1 MVDDDKKLPKKFD
14 TTSRLNLE
22 DTFDEDEIT
31 LVDEIVDPDAVPEKK
46 RREES
51 ITEKLPN
58 AKARLTQ
65 VKSPMTA
72 EKIPVAPKPQKPPV
86 HLSDLLK
93 KINLSAKAKR
103 TIFIGLVTIPVLVG
117 LIFLSNSPKTDPTK
131 AESRTIPLELS
142 KVEFMGLDGEKIDD
156 KNIPVNTYFIM
167 KFYALSWDARA
178 DEKLDLKADIRV
190 YSHKNQLLVFKPEY
204 AKFLQSADMKQDKV
218 LIQTKLRFSDKSD
231 LGFYR
236 IFITVK
242 ENTTQ
247 RQNSVQSRIRVVGKK

>member
-1 MVDDDKKLPKKFD
+1 MADDDKKLPKKFD

-22 DTFDEDEIT
+22 DTFDEDEVT
-31 LVDEIVDPDAVPEKK
+31 LVDEIVDPNTVPEKK

-58 AKARLTQ
+58 AKAILA
-65 VKSPMTA
+65 KAKAHMTI
-72 EKIPVAPKPQKPPV
+72 EKIPINQKPPV
-86 HLSDLLK
+86 RLSDLLK

-103 TIFIGLVTIPVLVG
+103 NIFIGLVAVPVLVG
-117 LIFLSNSPKTDPTK
+117 LIFLSNRPKTDPTK
-131 AESRTIPLELS
+131 AESRILPLELS
-142 KVEFMGLDGEKIDD
+142 KVEFVDLDGGKIDD

-178 DEKLDLKADIRV
+178 DEELDLKADIRV

-204 AKFLQSADMKQDKV
+204 AKFLQSADMKQNKV

-242 ENTTQ
+242 ESTTQ